1 MKIEFNIRDN
11 ATTNA
16 KILAYA
22 KAKGY
27 ELFIRDAENN
37 LIPNP
42 EAALDYAKRIL
53 KREFLEPWVTKKAT
67 EAYQAEY
74 DNLIGD

>member
-1 MKIEFNIRDN
+1 MKLQFTIKDN
-11 ATTNA
+11 ATTDE
-16 KILAYA
+16 KVLAYA
-22 KAKGY
+22 EAKGY
-27 ELFIRDAENN
+27 KIFIRDAEGI

-42 EAALDYAKRIL
+42 EPAKDYVERIL

-67 EAYQAEY
+67 EAYRAEY